1 VCLCVYTCARALIHT
16 DTMHTHPPSPP
27 HTHEDGYTH
36 THIHTDTHT
45 FITYVGIRRAVKT
58 GLYVA
63 ADLHTYTYYLQ
74 YVYRD

>member
-1 VCLCVYTCARALIHT
+1 MKT
-16 DTMHTHPPSPP
+16 DTHTR
-27 HTHEDGYTH
+27 TYTL
-36 THIHTDTHT
+36 THT